1 MLYSSRLHPDYVPS
15 GKTSDLALVQV
26 DRRVKFRKG
35 LISPICLPH
44 KNFNDISTRTDP
56 ELKAYVAGSNRM
68 YKIQLLLRINHFVQ
82 KNMFLDIDIILLILQ
97 VGVNFL
103 VTRKSLTVSLA

>member
-1 MLYSSRLHPDYVPS
+1 M
-15 GKTSDLALVQV
+15 

-35 LISPICLPH
+35 LISPICLPD

-56 ELKAYVAGSNRM
+56 ELKAYVAGSNRIFS
-68 YKIQLLLRINHFVQ
+68 IQPLFENKTFLQ
-82 KNMFLDIDIILLILQ
+82 KNQFLDIDIILLILQ